1 MMPDK
6 HKNADPQQIFDQ
18 YLSRTGRR
26 RTQERRMN
34 LECVSGISG
43 HFTAEEIVARLASA
57 RKPVAVA
64 TVYSTLQLLTECG
77 VVCRHRFDDGAT
89 RYECKGSSHMHL
101 VCSKCGKIKDVR
113 DGTLDTLIRNRRFS
127 AFTPESFELTVYG
140 VCSACTKA
148 AKAASTK
155 KNNSNPTI
163 LSKSL
168 KRK

>member
-1 MMPDK
+1 MISDK
-6 HKNADPQQIFDQ
+6 NKNIDQRQIFDQ

-26 RTQERRMN
+26 RTQERTMI
-34 LECVSGISG
+34 LECAVGISG
-43 HFTAEEIVARLASA
+43 HFTAEDIVERLTAAR
-57 RKPVAVA
+57 RPVAVA

-77 VVCRHRFDDGAT
+77 LVSRHRFDDGAT

-148 AKAASTK
+148 AKEATTK
-155 KNNSNPTI
+155 RNNSNPTI